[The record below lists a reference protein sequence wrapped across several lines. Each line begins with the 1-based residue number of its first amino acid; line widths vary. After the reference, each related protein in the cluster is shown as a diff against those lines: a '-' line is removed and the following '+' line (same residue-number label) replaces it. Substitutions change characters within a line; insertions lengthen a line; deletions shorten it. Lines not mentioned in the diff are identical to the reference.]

1 MMIIGDKN
9 FINIHTFKALKIK
22 IRAFFY
28 LSEMK
33 NLERKIKRQQQVEQG
48 AYDGRFRSKVVPDK
62 KKQQSKNW
70 ARNGKN
76 YKKTDTV

>member
-1 MMIIGDKN
+1 
-9 FINIHTFKALKIK
+9 
-22 IRAFFY
+22 
-28 LSEMK
+28 MK

-76 YKKTDTV
+76 IKKTDTI